1 MTDRT
6 SIITA
11 PAKVNLNLAVT
22 GRTEDGYHELLSL
35 VVFTDFGDKLH
46 ITPSDNHHVTLS
58 GPFAANLNQAGG
70 DALLGKAAALYEK
83 INGHDE
89 AYHIKLDKQIPLG
102 GGLGGGSADAG
113 AFLRFLA
120 QNSSETQNLR
130 DQSLSLGADVPA
142 CFDSQMQIISSI
154 GEVPFYC
161 PAPDWY
167 PEMVLVNP
175 HCHADTKSVF
185 AAYANQQPGFST
197 LDQDSL
203 AKWVKAAC
211 WDKIISAG
219 NDLTR
224 PALSLYPAI
233 EDMLLAM
240 NETGR
245 HYGSDFIGC
254 SMTGSGA
261 SAFALFQNRDKAKA
275 YATDLQ
281 KAGLWA
287 VHTAMKQL

>member
-1 MTDRT
+1 MRT
-6 SIITA
+6 IKA
-11 PAKVNLNLAVT
+11 AAKVNLNLAVT
-22 GRTEDGYHELLSL
+22 GRDDQNYHHLLSL
-35 VVFTDFGDKLH
+35 VVFTEFGDELSFA
-46 ITPSDNHHVTLS
+46 PANNHLVTLS
-58 GPFAANLNQAGG
+58 GTFASDLEKAGG
-70 DALLGKAAALYEK
+70 EQLLAKAIALYQE
-83 INGHDE
+83 ITADE
-89 AYHIKLDKQIPLG
+89 QHYHIKLVKQIPLG

-113 AFLRFLA
+113 ALLRSLCTDNA
-120 QNSSETQNLR
+120 LSETVKQR
-130 DQSLSLGADVPA
+130 IRQASVRLGADVPA

-185 AAYANQQPGFST
+185 SAYANQQPGFST

-224 PALSLYPAI
+224 PALTLYPAI

-240 NETGR
+240 SEKGR

>member
-83 INGHDE
+83 INGNDE

-142 CFDSQMQIISSI
+142 CFDSQMQIMSKI
-154 GEVPFYC
+154 GGQAFYC
-161 PAPDWY
+161 TPPQDL
-167 PEMVLVNP
+167 PHMVLVNP
-175 HCHADTKSVF
+175 HCHADTKSIF
-185 AAYANQQPGFST
+185 SAFKEKEMAFST
-197 LDQDSL
+197 LDQNDL
-203 AKWVKAAC
+203 ADWAQSGKWDRILA
-211 WDKIISAG
+211 SG
-219 NDLTR
+219 NDLT
-224 PALSLYPAI
+224 PIAISLYPKI
-233 EDMLLAM
+233 GEMLNLM
-240 NETGR
+240 QSQGQKQ
-245 HYGSDFIGC
+245 GSDFISAC
-254 SMTGSGA
+254 MTGSGA
-261 SAFALFQNRDKAKA
+261 TAFALFQNEMAARA
-275 YATDLQ
+275 YQTALQ
-281 KAGLWA
+281 KTGLWA
-287 VHTAMKQL
+287 VSTAIRDA